1 MPRLKRTLIAM
12 AVVGALAG
20 TVGVAAEG
28 ADLRQQLTEAR
39 QQGSVWTALAVNRNL
54 SPFDIDV
61 EIDGDKAILS
71 GTVDSELDKE
81 LAAQVALEVDGIN
94 RIDNRLQVDQQAG
107 RGEERDRGIGGR
119 VDDATLTATI
129 KSKLLWNRRTQG
141 LNIQVDSDDGIVTL
155 TGRVDSAETKELAER
170 IAADTEQAREIR
182 NRLNVDAEAGSDFTG
197 AAQNAAATAGDTLSD
212 AWVTSKVKSSLL
224 FSRSLS
230 GTSISVDTSR
240 GRVRLSGVVESEAER
255 EQAISTAEDIRGVT
269 EVNADGL
276 NVRK

>member
-1 MPRLKRTLIAM
+1 MLRLKPTLVAM
-12 AVVGALAG
+12 AVVGALAVTAG
-20 TVGVAAEG
+20 VGAED

-54 SPFDIDV
+54 SPFNIDV
-61 EIDGDKAILS
+61 DIEGDKAILS
-71 GTVDSELDKE
+71 GTVDSEVDRE

-94 RIDNRLQVDQQAG
+94 RVDNQLQVDQQAG
-107 RGEERDRGIGGR
+107 RGEERDRGLGGR

-141 LNIQVDSDDGIVTL
+141 LDIQVDSDDGLVTL
-155 TGRVDSAETKELAER
+155 TGQVDSEETKELAER

-182 NRLNVDAEAGSDFTG
+182 NQLNVNADAGSDFTG
-197 AAQNAAATAGDTLSD
+197 AAQDAAGTAGDTLSD

-230 GTSISVDTSR
+230 GTSISVDTNR